1 MNKLIKEVIES
12 IDLLTKSELE
22 CLYLSYSRL
31 TKKSEFIIN
40 YIENRLQ
47 GVVK

>member
-22 CLYLSYSRL
+22 SLYLSYSRL
-31 TKKSEFIIN
+31 TKKSEFIIK
-40 YIENRLQ
+40 YMEGKLEK
-47 GVVK
+47 G